1 MLSDIP
7 GKTRSPFFMV
17 TTERRN
23 HCLKQ
28 NKQKNGNK
36 ALLCTQSVHFRPN
49 RIKGKYFKKIHL

>member
-49 RIKGKYFKKIHL
+49 RIKGKYF